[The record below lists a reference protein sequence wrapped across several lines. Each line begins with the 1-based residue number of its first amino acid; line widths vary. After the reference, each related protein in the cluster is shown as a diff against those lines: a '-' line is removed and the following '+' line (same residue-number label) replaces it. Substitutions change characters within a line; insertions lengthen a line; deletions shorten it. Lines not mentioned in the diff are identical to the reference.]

1 MQPVTLP
8 SPIRILCSSLASWWL
23 AHSMNPGFFA
33 VATMLLLMIPIW
45 ATELLLSR
53 TQTSPPPTKK
63 ATDEDS
69 VKENTA

>member
-8 SPIRILCSSLASWWL
+8 NPIRILCSSLASWWL

-33 VATMLLLMIPIW
+33 VATMLLLMIPLW
-45 ATELLLSR
+45 ATELLLSLA
-53 TQTSPPPTKK
+53 QTAHTPNKK
-63 ATDEDS
+63 ATDKDS